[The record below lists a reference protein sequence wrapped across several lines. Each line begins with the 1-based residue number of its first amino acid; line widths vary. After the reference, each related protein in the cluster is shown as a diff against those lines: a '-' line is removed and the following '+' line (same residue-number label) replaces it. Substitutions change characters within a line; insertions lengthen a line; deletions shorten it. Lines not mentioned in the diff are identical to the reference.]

1 MPTLI
6 VVMKKN
12 ISDQLQLFEI
22 DNPCINVCE
31 VNNRGYCKGCLRN
44 RDERFHWNLLSD
56 SDKSKVLKLC
66 QKRRRRQAR
75 DKARKK
81 DDDLKGP
88 EILSLF

>member
-31 VNNRGYCKGCLRN
+31 VNNRGYCKGCMRN
-44 RDERFHWNLLSD
+44 RDERFYWHQLSD

-88 EILSLF
+88 ETLSLF